1 MFTTYFD
8 VKSVPIQIN
17 HLYTNLLWSIFPP
30 LQTMFQPRSV
40 ASKAGPSKPEDAAKA
55 AAKAA
60 AAAKKKERMNKLRD
74 LHLRRVRDFVIIL

>member
-1 MFTTYFD
+1 
-8 VKSVPIQIN
+8 
-17 HLYTNLLWSIFPP
+17 
-30 LQTMFQPRSV
+30 MFQPRSV